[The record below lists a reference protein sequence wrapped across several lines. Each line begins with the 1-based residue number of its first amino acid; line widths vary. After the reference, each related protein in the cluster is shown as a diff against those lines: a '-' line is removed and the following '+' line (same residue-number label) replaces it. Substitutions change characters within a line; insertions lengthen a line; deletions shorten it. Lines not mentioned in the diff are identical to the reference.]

1 MTAIPHI
8 QLFRRH
14 KYKILVGTFVF
25 WLVIGFFIYVT
36 ELIASRYFNA
46 AAPDKIEQ
54 AQYLLRWIL
63 WLLLTPVI
71 ILLALRIN
79 IGNTKLPWFILLHT
93 LLGTGLLA
101 VEFGIEAAI
110 IKPMAEAFYLRHVD
124 IGEIILPFLV
134 KYFAYIITYFLIVGI
149 VNMYIYMNSARSAE
163 KHLLQTEL
171 RNKNLEYQLAVSEL
185 QTLKMQ
191 IHPHFLFNTHQSI
204 IGLIVRNENE
214 KAAQMLAKLSELLR
228 STIEK
233 QDAEFVPLS
242 DELKSVDLYLDI
254 QKIRFSNRFVYEKT
268 ISGEAADAK
277 MPYFILQ
284 PIVENAVLY
293 GVEKTDAQSTIAI
306 NAEIENGLL
315 TIEVANTGVISNDK
329 KGSGLGIGLS
339 NVGKRLKQYYGDNA
353 SLSLTSDDKTTTAQI
368 KIPTDEA

>member
-8 QLFRRH
+8 QLFKRH

-25 WLVIGFFIYVT
+25 WLVIGFFIFVT
-36 ELIASRYFNA
+36 ELIASKYFNA
-46 AAPDKIEQ
+46 TAPDKIEQ
-54 AQYLLRWIL
+54 AQYMLRWVL

-79 IGNTKLPWFILLHT
+79 IGNTKLPWFILFHILS
-93 LLGTGLLA
+93 GTGLLA
-101 VEFGIEAAI
+101 AEFGIEAAI
-110 IKPMAEAFYLRHVD
+110 IKPMAEAFYVRHVD

-204 IGLIVRNENE
+204 IGLIVKNDNE

-233 QDAEFVPLS
+233 QDAEFVPLI
-242 DELKSVDLYLDI
+242 DELKTVDLYLEI
-254 QKIRFSNRFVYEKT
+254 QKIRFSNRFTYKKS
-268 ISGEAADAK
+268 ISAEASTAK
-277 MPYFILQ
+277 VPYFILQ
-284 PIVENAVLY
+284 PIVENAVLH
-293 GVEKTDAQSTIAI
+293 GVEKTDRQSTIAVKG
-306 NAEIENGLL
+306 EIKNGRLV
-315 TIEVANTGVISNDK
+315 IEVTNTGAITNDG

-339 NVGKRLKQYYGDNA
+339 NVSKRLKQYFGENATLTLASDNE
-353 SLSLTSDDKTTTAQI
+353 TTTAQI
-368 KIPTDEA
+368 KIPTDET